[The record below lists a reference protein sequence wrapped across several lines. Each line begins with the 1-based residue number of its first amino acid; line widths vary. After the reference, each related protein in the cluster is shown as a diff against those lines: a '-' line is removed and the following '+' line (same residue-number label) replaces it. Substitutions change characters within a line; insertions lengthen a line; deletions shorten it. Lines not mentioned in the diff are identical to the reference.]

1 VKQLVERVV
10 EGLLQNFEGKIAA
23 VAMFGSSAR
32 GESTDKSDMDFFVVV
47 KDYASSLERRL
58 MLYRAIHDVVAR
70 DVTVID
76 VDEEDVFRQDLEIT
90 SLLLNIAYDG
100 KILYDPEG
108 RLKRLFEKT
117 KEIVAKL
124 GLERRS
130 TKDGKYWW
138 KAEETP
144 LKTVE
149 V

>member
-1 VKQLVERVV
+1 
-10 EGLLQNFEGKIAA
+10 
-23 VAMFGSSAR
+23 
-32 GESTDKSDMDFFVVV
+32 
-47 KDYASSLERRL
+47 